1 MNKTLSG
8 PTSGGKSRRIR
19 VSSTGELICRMGDGA
34 NESDVNSIGEM
45 PSVDY
50 DNSQEAIS
58 RVAGDGFT
66 FHVRA
71 TATSFNGVFT
81 FEWNDS
87 AGLLFVVDRFSIF
100 AELPA
105 SGNGIS
111 FNLIM
116 NSGSMTQTFAHIEI
130 NQNLS
135 NTATTSADMNG
146 GSNPAAIPSRVDFL
160 DQFRMVTAP
169 DAYRYEGPFLLS
181 DGGTFGV
188 EAAPPSLTAF
198 DCYVEGHIYR
208 GSKP

>member
-19 VSSTGELICRMGDGA
+19 VSPTGELTCRMGDGA
-34 NESDVNSIGEM
+34 NESDVNSISEM
-45 PSVDY
+45 PVVDY

-71 TATSFNGVFT
+71 TATSANGIFT

-87 AGLLFVVDRFSIF
+87 TGLLFVVDRFSVF

-111 FNLIM
+111 LNLIM
-116 NSGSMTQTFAHIEI
+116 GSGSMAQSFAHVEI

-135 NTATTSADMNG
+135 STATTSADMNG
-146 GSNPAAIPSRVDFL
+146 GANPAAIPTRVNFL
-160 DQFRMVTAP
+160 DQYRIITAP
-169 DAYRYEGPFLLS
+169 DAYRYEGPFLLG

-188 EAAPPSLTAF
+188 ECEPPSLTSL